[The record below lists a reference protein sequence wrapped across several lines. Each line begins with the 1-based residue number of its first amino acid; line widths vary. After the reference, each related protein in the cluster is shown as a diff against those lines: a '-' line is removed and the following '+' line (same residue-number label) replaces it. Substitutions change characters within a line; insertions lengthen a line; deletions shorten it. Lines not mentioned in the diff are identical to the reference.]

1 MARILMVAAE
11 GLPFIKS
18 GGLADVIG
26 SLPNEL
32 AKKGHEVRVIMPLYL
47 KIAQKFHHEFTLEA
61 QFSVSIAYHEVPVN
75 IWSTMR
81 KDVKFYFVE
90 HKGYFEREE
99 MYGHIDDGER
109 FAYFQ
114 KAVIEMCN
122 QLNYFPEI
130 MHCHDWHTGMIPAMC
145 KEGHSFDERYRNI
158 RFVYTIHNLAYQGN
172 FGVEMLDSC
181 LGLDYRIYD
190 NGNVRYDGGI
200 SFMKSGILYADKV
213 TTVSPTY
220 SQEILTPQYGEHLEM
235 VLNIRKYDLWG
246 ITNGIDIE
254 YWDPK
259 NDPEIPYHYN
269 KVNVKKAKA
278 LNKEALQKEL
288 GLTVDQNVLL
298 IGVVSRLTWQ
308 KGFYLMMEKLSEI
321 CAMPIQLAVLGSGEA
336 SIEEKMAQLE
346 AGNKGKIA
354 FYKGYN
360 DSLAHRIYGA
370 CDLFLMPSLFEPC
383 GISQLISMRYGTLP
397 LVRETGGL
405 KDTVTPYN
413 EFEKTGNGFSFAN
426 YNSDEMLQVMYNA
439 IDVYYNRKEDWKILV
454 RNAMNTDV
462 SWAKS
467 AETYCQLYGQL
478 HSEGNRKAYC
488 VKQYVFF

>member
-467 AETYCQLYGQL
+467 AETYCQLYAQL
-478 HSEGNRKAYC
+478 HP
-488 VKQYVFF
+488 

>member
-1 MARILMVAAE
+1 
-11 GLPFIKS
+11 
-18 GGLADVIG
+18 
-26 SLPNEL
+26 
-32 AKKGHEVRVIMPLYL
+32 
-47 KIAQKFHHEFTLEA
+47 
-61 QFSVSIAYHEVPVN
+61 
-75 IWSTMR
+75 MR

-269 KVNVKKAKA
+269 KVNVKKAKG

-288 GLTVDQNVLL
+288 GLNVDQNVLL

-478 HSEGNRKAYC
+478 HP
-488 VKQYVFF
+488 

>member
-90 HKGYFEREE
+90 HKGYFESEE

-467 AETYCQLYGQL
+467 AETYCQLYAQL
-478 HSEGNRKAYC
+478 HP
-488 VKQYVFF
+488 

>member
-90 HKGYFEREE
+90 HKGYFERNE

-259 NDPEIPYHYN
+259 TDPEIPYHYN

-288 GLTVDQNVLL
+288 GLNVDQNVLL

-336 SIEEKMAQLE
+336 SIEEKMGQLE

-370 CDLFLMPSLFEPC
+370 SDLFLMPSLFEPC

-426 YNSDEMLQVMYNA
+426 YNSDEMVQVMYNA

-478 HSEGNRKAYC
+478 HP
-488 VKQYVFF
+488 

>member
-1 MARILMVAAE
+1 MARILMVASE

-47 KIAQKFHHEFTLEA
+47 PIAEKFHHEFNLEA
-61 QFSVSIAYHEVPVN
+61 QYSVSIAYHEVPVN
-75 IWSTMR
+75 IWSTKR
-81 KDVKFYFVE
+81 KDVIFYFVE
-90 HKGYFEREE
+90 HKGYFERDTL
-99 MYGHIDDGER
+99 YGYMDDGER

-213 TTVSPTY
+213 TTVSPSY
-220 SQEILTPQYGEHLEM
+220 AQEILTPQYGEHLEM
-235 VLNIRKYDLWG
+235 VLGIRKYDLWG

-254 YWDPK
+254 SWNPMS
-259 NDPEIPYHYN
+259 DPEVPYHYN

-278 LNKEALQKEL
+278 LNKKALQKEM
-288 GLTVDQNVLL
+288 GLATEPDTLL

-360 DSLAHRIYGA
+360 DSLAHRIYAA
-370 CDLFLMPSLFEPC
+370 CDMFLMPSLFEPC

-426 YNSDEMLQVMYNA
+426 YNSDEMIQVMYNA

-454 RNAMNTDV
+454 RNAMSTDV

-467 AETYCQLYGQL
+467 AETYCQLYAEL
-478 HSEGNRKAYC
+478 HP
-488 VKQYVFF
+488 

>member
-26 SLPNEL
+26 SLPQEL

-90 HKGYFEREE
+90 HKGYFERDE

-259 NDPEIPYHYN
+259 TDPEIPYHYN

-288 GLTVDQNVLL
+288 GLNVDQNVLL

-336 SIEEKMAQLE
+336 SIEEKMGQLE

-370 CDLFLMPSLFEPC
+370 SDLFLMPSLFEPC

-397 LVRETGGL
+397 LLRETGGL

-426 YNSDEMLQVMYNA
+426 YNSDEMVQVMYNA

-478 HSEGNRKAYC
+478 HP
-488 VKQYVFF
+488 

>member
-259 NDPEIPYHYN
+259 TDPEIPYHYN

-288 GLTVDQNVLL
+288 GLNVDQNVLL

-336 SIEEKMAQLE
+336 SIEEKMGQLE

-370 CDLFLMPSLFEPC
+370 SDLFLMPSLFEPC

-426 YNSDEMLQVMYNA
+426 YNSDEMVQVMYNA

-478 HSEGNRKAYC
+478 HP
-488 VKQYVFF
+488 

>member
-32 AKKGHEVRVIMPLYL
+32 AKKGHEVRVIITLYL

-269 KVNVKKAKA
+269 KVNVKKAKG

-288 GLTVDQNVLL
+288 GLNVDQNVLL

-478 HSEGNRKAYC
+478 HP
-488 VKQYVFF
+488 

>member
-26 SLPNEL
+26 SLPQALSN
-32 AKKGHEVRVIMPLYL
+32 KGHEVRVVLPLYRP
-47 KIAQKFHHEFTLEA
+47 IAEKYHQDFQLEA
-61 QFSVSIAYHEVPVN
+61 QYSVSIAYHEVPVN
-75 IWSTMR
+75 IWSSMV

-90 HKGYFEREE
+90 HKGYFERDN
-99 MYGHIDDGER
+99 MYGYMDDGER

-114 KAVIEMCN
+114 KAVIEMLN

-130 MHCHDWHTGMIPAMC
+130 MHSHDWHTGMIPAMC

-158 RFVYTIHNLAYQGN
+158 RHVYTIHNLAYQGN

-254 YWDPK
+254 SWNPMTDPQV
-259 NDPEIPYHYN
+259 PYNFN

-288 GLTVDQNVLL
+288 GLTVDPDVMLV
-298 IGVVSRLTWQ
+298 GGVSRLTWQ

-321 CAMPIQLAVLGSGEA
+321 CQMPIQLAVLGSGEA

-346 AGNKGKIA
+346 AGNRGKIA

-360 DSLAHRIYGA
+360 DSLAHRIYAA
-370 CDLFLMPSLFEPC
+370 CDMFLMPSLFEPC

-413 EFEKTGNGFSFAN
+413 EFDKTGNGFSFTN
-426 YNSDEMLQVMYNA
+426 YNSDEMIQVMYNA
-439 IDVYYNRKEDWKILV
+439 ISVYYDRPEDWKTLV
-454 RNAMNTDV
+454 RNAMDTDV
-462 SWAKS
+462 SWDHS
-467 AETYCQLYGQL
+467 ADTYCQLYSQL
-478 HSEGNRKAYC
+478 HL
-488 VKQYVFF
+488 

>member
-478 HSEGNRKAYC
+478 HS
-488 VKQYVFF
+488 

>member
-26 SLPNEL
+26 SLPQEL
-32 AKKGHEVRVIMPLYL
+32 VKKGHEVRVIMPLYL

-90 HKGYFEREE
+90 HKGYFERNE

-259 NDPEIPYHYN
+259 TDPEIPYHYN

-288 GLTVDQNVLL
+288 GLNVDQNVLL

-336 SIEEKMAQLE
+336 SIEEKMGQLE

-370 CDLFLMPSLFEPC
+370 SDLFLMPSLFEPC

-426 YNSDEMLQVMYNA
+426 YNSDEMVQVMYNA

-467 AETYCQLYGQL
+467 AETYCQLSI
-478 HSEGNRKAYC
+478 H
-488 VKQYVFF
+488 

>member
-288 GLTVDQNVLL
+288 SLTVDQNVLL

-478 HSEGNRKAYC
+478 HP
-488 VKQYVFF
+488 

>member
-1 MARILMVAAE
+1 
-11 GLPFIKS
+11 
-18 GGLADVIG
+18 
-26 SLPNEL
+26 
-32 AKKGHEVRVIMPLYL
+32 
-47 KIAQKFHHEFTLEA
+47 
-61 QFSVSIAYHEVPVN
+61 
-75 IWSTMR
+75 
-81 KDVKFYFVE
+81 
-90 HKGYFEREE
+90 
-99 MYGHIDDGER
+99 
-109 FAYFQ
+109 
-114 KAVIEMCN
+114 
-122 QLNYFPEI
+122 
-130 MHCHDWHTGMIPAMC
+130 
-145 KEGHSFDERYRNI
+145 
-158 RFVYTIHNLAYQGN
+158 
-172 FGVEMLDSC
+172 
-181 LGLDYRIYD
+181 
-190 NGNVRYDGGI
+190 
-200 SFMKSGILYADKV
+200 MKSGILYADKV

-259 NDPEIPYHYN
+259 TDPEIPYHYN

-288 GLTVDQNVLL
+288 GLNVDQNVLL

-336 SIEEKMAQLE
+336 SIEEKMGQLE

-370 CDLFLMPSLFEPC
+370 SDLFLMPSLFEPC

-426 YNSDEMLQVMYNA
+426 YNSDEMVQVMYNA

-478 HSEGNRKAYC
+478 HP
-488 VKQYVFF
+488 